1 MISTGRE
8 NPAYPTQTILA
19 VKRVNQITAREGAW
33 TKKLANLVVSNTDDV
48 PVNR

>member
-8 NPAYPTQTILA
+8 KPAYPTQTILA
-19 VKRVNQITAREGAW
+19 VKRVHQITAREGA
-33 TKKLANLVVSNTDDV
+33 KLANLVVSNTDDV